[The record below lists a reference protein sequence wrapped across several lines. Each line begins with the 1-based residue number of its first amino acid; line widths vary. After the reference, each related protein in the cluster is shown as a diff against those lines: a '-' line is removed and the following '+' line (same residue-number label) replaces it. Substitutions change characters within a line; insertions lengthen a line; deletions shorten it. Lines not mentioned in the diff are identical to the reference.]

1 MIPSKNARL
10 GQRCFFFVPHGPV
23 WLCPHS
29 RPPAAIAREERMSF
43 GRQVYDFLLSGSRAY
58 ARWDLE
64 VSTSILRNRKKL
76 LLLLALAAP
85 ILAGCLAEAYEYH
98 EMLGGKTAY
107 APAFY
112 TTTIFLASIAVGLAA
127 GLITGC
133 IGAGGGF
140 IITPA
145 LMAVGVKGILAVGTD
160 LFHIFAKAIMGTTVH
175 KKLGNVSAKLA
186 VAFLAGSI
194 VGTFIGGA
202 INKGLYN
209 ADPLLS
215 ELFISTIYAI
225 LLGFLGFYALF
236 DFLRASRGTK
246 GTASQGGHGAA
257 AGLTSLS
264 VRMQSLT
271 VPPMIIFDEDLVPG
285 GRRISGWIV
294 AAGGVAVG
302 LLAAIMGVGGGFV
315 TFPMFVYIFGVS
327 SMTTVGT
334 DILQIIFTAGFAA
347 VGQYAIY
354 GYVFYTL
361 AIGMLL
367 GSLLGIQIGAL
378 TTKVVRGIHI
388 RGFYAISIIAGFINR
403 AATLPKKLV
412 EMEALHWSPGV
423 VGIIEEVGNVVFWA
437 VVAFFGV
444 WVFSKFFL
452 NLGKLRGEA

>member
-1 MIPSKNARL
+1 M
-10 GQRCFFFVPHGPV
+10 
-23 WLCPHS
+23 
-29 RPPAAIAREERMSF
+29 
-43 GRQVYDFLLSGSRAY
+43 
-58 ARWDLE
+58 
-64 VSTSILRNRKKL
+64 
-76 LLLLALAAP
+76 
-85 ILAGCLAEAYEYH
+85 
-98 EMLGGKTAY
+98 
-107 APAFY
+107 
-112 TTTIFLASIAVGLAA
+112 
-127 GLITGC
+127 
-133 IGAGGGF
+133 
-140 IITPA
+140 
-145 LMAVGVKGILAVGTD
+145 
-160 LFHIFAKAIMGTTVH
+160 
-175 KKLGNVSAKLA
+175 
-186 VAFLAGSI
+186 
-194 VGTFIGGA
+194 GTFIGGA

-215 ELFISTIYAI
+215 ELFISTIYAV

-236 DFLRASRGTK
+236 DFLKATRGGSK
-246 GTASQGGHGAA
+246 AASQSAHGGS

-271 VPPMIIFDEDLVPG
+271 VPPMISFDEDLVPG

-294 AAGGVAVG
+294 AAGGMVVG

-367 GSLLGIQIGAL
+367 GSLLGIQVGAL
-378 TTKVVRGIHI
+378 TTKVVKGIHI

-412 EMEALHWSPGV
+412 EMEVLHWSPSV
-423 VGIIEEVGNVVFWA
+423 CNIIQDVGNVVFWV
-437 VVAFFGV
+437 VVAFFGI

>member
-1 MIPSKNARL
+1 MNL
-10 GQRCFFFVPHGPV
+10 
-23 WLCPHS
+23 
-29 RPPAAIAREERMSF
+29 
-43 GRQVYDFLLSGSRAY
+43 GRQVYQFLLAGSQAY
-58 ARWDLE
+58 AKWDLE
-64 VSTSILRNRKKL
+64 VSTSILKNRKKL
-76 LLLLALAAP
+76 LILLALAVP
-85 ILAGCLAEAYEYH
+85 VLAGCLVEAFADGH
-98 EMLGGKTAY
+98 EMLGGKAAY

-112 TTTIFLASIAVGLAA
+112 TSTIFLASIAVGLAA

-160 LFHIFAKAIMGTTVH
+160 LFHICAKAIMGTTIH

-186 VAFLAGSI
+186 IAFLVGSI
-194 VGTFIGGA
+194 AGTFIGGF

-209 ADPLLS
+209 KDPLLS
-215 ELFISTIYAI
+215 ELFISTIYAL

-236 DFLRASRGTK
+236 DFLRATRGTSAQ
-246 GTASQGGHGAA
+246 TQTTQNAN
-257 AGLTSLS
+257 AGLTGLS
-264 VRMQSLT
+264 VKMQSLS
-271 VPPMIIFDEDLVPG
+271 VPPMITFDEDLVPG

-294 AAGGVAVG
+294 AAGGVIVG

-315 TFPMFVYIFGVS
+315 TFPMFVYVFGVS

-378 TTKVVRGIHI
+378 TTKVVKGVHI
-388 RGFYAISIIAGFINR
+388 RGFYAMSIIAGFINR
-403 AATLPKKLV
+403 VSVLPKKLV
-412 EMEALHWSPGV
+412 EMEVLNWSPAV
-423 VGIIEEVGNVVFWA
+423 VNAVEQIGNYVFWF
-437 VVAFFGV
+437 VVAFFGF
-444 WVFSKFFL
+444 WVFSKFFA

>member
-1 MIPSKNARL
+1 
-10 GQRCFFFVPHGPV
+10 
-23 WLCPHS
+23 
-29 RPPAAIAREERMSF
+29 MSF
-43 GRQVYDFLLSGSRAY
+43 GRDLYNFLLSSSQAY
-58 ARWDLE
+58 AKWDLE
-64 VSTSILRNRKKL
+64 VSTSIIKNRRKL
-76 LLLLALAAP
+76 LILLALAAP
-85 ILAGCLAEAYEYH
+85 ILLVCGAEAYEAH
-98 EMLGGKTAY
+98 EMLGGKSAY

-145 LMAVGVKGILAVGTD
+145 LMAAGVKGILAVGTD

-175 KKLGNVSAKLA
+175 KKLGNVSVKLA
-186 VAFLAGSI
+186 IAFLVGSGA
-194 VGTFIGGA
+194 GTFVGGA

-209 ADPLLS
+209 SDPLLS
-215 ELFISTIYAI
+215 ELFISSIYAV

-236 DFLRASRGTK
+236 DFLKARKGDSGGGAHGGSDGT
-246 GTASQGGHGAA
+246 TA
-257 AGLTSLS
+257 LS
-264 VRMQSLT
+264 VKLQGLN
-271 VPPMIIFDEDLVPG
+271 VPPMISFDEDLVPG

-294 AAGGVAVG
+294 AAGGAVVG
-302 LLAAIMGVGGGFV
+302 MLAAIMGVGGGFV

-334 DILQIIFTAGFAA
+334 DILQIIFTAGLASI
-347 VGQYAIY
+347 GQYAIY

-367 GSLLGIQIGAL
+367 GSLLGIQVGAL
-378 TTKVVRGIHI
+378 TTKVVKGVHI

-412 EMEALHWSPGV
+412 ELEVVNLSPGLV
-423 VGIIEEVGNVVFWA
+423 NGIEYVGNIVFWV
-437 VVAFFGV
+437 VVAFFGL
-444 WVFSKFFL
+444 WVFGKFFA
-452 NLGKLRGEA
+452 NLGKLRAEG

>member
-1 MIPSKNARL
+1 
-10 GQRCFFFVPHGPV
+10 
-23 WLCPHS
+23 
-29 RPPAAIAREERMSF
+29 
-43 GRQVYDFLLSGSRAY
+43 
-58 ARWDLE
+58 
-64 VSTSILRNRKKL
+64 KKML
-76 LLLLALAAP
+76 FLLALATP
-85 ILAGCLAEAYEYH
+85 ILAVCLAEAYEAH

-186 VAFLAGSI
+186 IAFLAGS
-194 VGTFIGGA
+194 VLGTVIGGA

-215 ELFISTIYAI
+215 ELFISSIYAV

-236 DFLRASRGTK
+236 DFLRASRG
-246 GTASQGGHGAA
+246 GSANASQDAHGGS
-257 AGLTSLS
+257 AGLTGLS
-264 VRMQSLT
+264 IRMQRVN
-271 VPPMIIFDEDLVPG
+271 VPPMISFDEDLVPG

-294 AAGGVAVG
+294 AAGGVVVG

-347 VGQYAIY
+347 IGQYAIY

-367 GSLLGIQIGAL
+367 GSLLGIQVGAL
-378 TTKVVRGIHI
+378 TTKVVKGIHI

-412 EMEALHWSPGV
+412 EMEVLNWSPQL
-423 VGIIEEVGNVVFWA
+423 VGLIEDVGNVVFWA
-437 VVAFFGV
+437 VVAFFGF
-444 WVFSKFFL
+444 WVCSKFVA

>member
-1 MIPSKNARL
+1 
-10 GQRCFFFVPHGPV
+10 
-23 WLCPHS
+23 
-29 RPPAAIAREERMSF
+29 MSF
-43 GRQVYDFLLSGSRAY
+43 GRQLYQFMLQGSQAY

-64 VSTSILRNRKKL
+64 VSTSILKNRKKL
-76 LLLLALAAP
+76 LILLALAVP
-85 ILAGCLAEAYEYH
+85 VLAGCLVEAYEAH
-98 EMLGGKTAY
+98 EMLGGKSAY

-186 VAFLAGSI
+186 VAFLAGS
-194 VGTFIGGA
+194 VLGTVIGGA

-215 ELFISTIYAI
+215 ELFISSIYAV

-236 DFLRASRGTK
+236 DFLRASRG
-246 GTASQGGHGAA
+246 GAGSNQDAHGGSTGMT
-257 AGLTSLS
+257 GLS
-264 VRMQSLT
+264 VKIQGVTL
-271 VPPMIIFDEDLVPG
+271 PPMIRFDEDLVPG

-294 AAGGVAVG
+294 AAGGVVVG

-347 VGQYAIY
+347 IGQYAIY

-367 GSLLGIQIGAL
+367 GSLLGIQVGAL
-378 TTKVVRGIHI
+378 TTKVVKGIHI

-412 EMEALHWSPGV
+412 EMEVLNWSPQV
-423 VGIIEEVGNVVFWA
+423 VGLIEDVGNVVFWA
-437 VVAFFGV
+437 VVAFFGI
-444 WVFSKFFL
+444 WVCSKFVA